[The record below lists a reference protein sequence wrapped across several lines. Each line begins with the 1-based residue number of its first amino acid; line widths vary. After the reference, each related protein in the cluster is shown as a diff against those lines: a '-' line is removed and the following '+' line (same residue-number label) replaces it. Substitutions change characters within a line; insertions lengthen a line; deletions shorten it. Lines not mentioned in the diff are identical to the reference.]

1 MVRSKPFQL
10 FSSVR
15 KTMRLALAE
24 GVDQD
29 CSVKEQNVLNIS
41 TACLQ
46 IICLHENREVIG

>member
-1 MVRSKPFQL
+1 
-10 FSSVR
+10 
-15 KTMRLALAE
+15 MRLALE

-46 IICLHENREVIG
+46 IICLHGMSLALFISHYKTVFVEMHT